1 MLLGSMG
8 QHTAGGCSSTLGS
21 GQAPWLGHKGGD
33 TDGGCTEALHSGLLS
48 RTWAAGA
55 GSRKR
60 Q

>member
-21 GQAPWLGHKGGD
+21 VQARWLGHKGGD